1 METKPKNIILILKKP
16 TLMQLSYYEKIY
28 MYIVKC
34 VSIYKLTYNK
44 AYPFQDNEPYHPKT
58 NTNLSMIVD

>member
-1 METKPKNIILILKKP
+1 
-16 TLMQLSYYEKIY
+16 